1 MVVQTLA
8 KYLAESTFKKS
19 LHGVSPSANHTV
31 SPGLVQMTLNPLLCR
46 VLFKFTYGPAA
57 LWAGIKGCHHQAQ
70 HAVDAVSAS
79 PASFERGRLCFLR
92 LSDERSLPKALRLYR
107 STVMVLVLASGAA
120 AAAALAFVV
129 VVVVITNDIF
139 AVVVAVIVRDV

>member
-1 MVVQTLA
+1 
-8 KYLAESTFKKS
+8 
-19 LHGVSPSANHTV
+19 
-31 SPGLVQMTLNPLLCR
+31 MTLNPLLCR
-46 VLFKFTYGPAA
+46 VLLKFTYGPAA

-70 HAVDAVSAS
+70 HAVDAASAS
-79 PASFERGRLCFLR
+79 AASFERGRLCFLR

-107 STVMVLVLASGAA
+107 STVTVLVLAPAA
-120 AAAALAFVV
+120 TALALAFV